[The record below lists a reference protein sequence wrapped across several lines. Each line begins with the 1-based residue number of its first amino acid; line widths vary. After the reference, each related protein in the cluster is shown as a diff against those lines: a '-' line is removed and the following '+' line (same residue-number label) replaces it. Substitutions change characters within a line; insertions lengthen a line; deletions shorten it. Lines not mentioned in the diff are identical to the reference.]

1 LEFGVVCNYNTSQS
15 QDLQP
20 KYLQLK
26 SLDRPDK
33 AHPEGFF
40 GEVIFNVKPRPPP
53 AFLRPATIIGSGQG
67 SFQLD
72 AESIGR
78 LDRFHRRTVYTFAGN
93 RNNEVYQNHVTSIA
107 IEVSF

>member
-26 SLDRPDK
+26 SLDR
-33 AHPEGFF
+33 GFF